1 MMLKVLGL
9 TLTVVMLLVTSS
21 CSNGGTNTPTP
32 SGSPLAASSSPT
44 ASASPAASTLVA
56 TASPAASP
64 AASAVAAA
72 PSTATV
78 KISNFKFQDDASG
91 TPVTTIKVGGT
102 VTWTVTQG
110 VHSLEG
116 VAGSAANGCGNL
128 ESSFDSDN
136 LTSGKSVSRTFNTV
150 GTFGY
155 HCGIHRGDPN
165 CKTPPGTGRMPAV
178 IKVVP

>member
-21 CSNGGTNTPTP
+21 CSKDGGTNTPTP
-32 SGSPLAASSSPT
+32 SGSPLAASSSPAASAPAT
-44 ASASPAASTLVA
+44 ASPTLGA
-56 TASPAASP
+56 TASPAAS
-64 AASAVAAA
+64 AAAAA
-72 PSTATV
+72 PTTATV

-91 TPVTTIKVGGT
+91 THVTTIKVGGT

-155 HCGIHRGDPN
+155 HCGIHLGDPN

>member
-21 CSNGGTNTPTP
+21 CSKDGGTNTPTP
-32 SGSPLAASSSPT
+32 SGSPLAASSSPA

-56 TASPAASP
+56 TASP

-155 HCGIHRGDPN
+155 HCGIHLGDPN

>member
-1 MMLKVLGL
+1 MLKVLGL

-21 CSNGGTNTPTP
+21 CSKDGGTNTPTP
-32 SGSPLAASSSPT
+32 SGSPLAASSSPA

-56 TASPAASP
+56 TASP

-155 HCGIHRGDPN
+155 HCGIHLGDPN

>member
-21 CSNGGTNTPTP
+21 CSKDGGTNTTP
-32 SGSPLAASSSPT
+32 SGSPLAASSSPA

-56 TASPAASP
+56 TASP

-155 HCGIHRGDPN
+155 HCGIHLGDPN